1 MRGGKALAPA
11 VLVEPFRGQTGGCG
25 NPKQPQNKIPGGN
38 IQIIFESSEMMNK
51 QGGGLSASNERIRF
65 TKAKKTMKTNE
76 ILRRMYVQPAN
87 LS

>member
-1 MRGGKALAPA
+1 M
-11 VLVEPFRGQTGGCG
+11 LVEPFRGQTGGCG
-25 NPKQPQNKIPGGN
+25 NHKHPQNKIPGGN

-51 QGGGLSASNERIRF
+51 QGGGLFASNERIRF

-76 ILRRMYVQPAN
+76 ILRRMYVQLAN